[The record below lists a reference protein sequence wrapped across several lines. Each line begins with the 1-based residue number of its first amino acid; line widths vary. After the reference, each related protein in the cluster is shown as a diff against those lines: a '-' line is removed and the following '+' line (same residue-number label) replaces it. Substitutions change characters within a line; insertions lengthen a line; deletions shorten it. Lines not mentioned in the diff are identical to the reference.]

1 MYDCP
6 HNLERGK
13 MQEEIREKER
23 KKERET
29 ERKKGIPKNK
39 MLIIKLVHCREE
51 SLALGHNV
59 WILLCSVC
67 AP

>member
-1 MYDCP
+1 MYACP

-29 ERKKGIPKNK
+29 ERKKGIPK
-39 MLIIKLVHCREE
+39 IKC
-51 SLALGHNV
+51 
-59 WILLCSVC
+59 LLSS
-67 AP
+67 